1 MKIIQLANI
10 EMTNLGLKKY
20 ETEDFFYKSK
30 YLIELKKMVF
40 YE

>member
-20 ETEDFFYKSK
+20 ETEDFFITLSI
-30 YLIELKKMVF
+30 LIELKNGLL
-40 YE
+40 